1 MARTLSLALAILL
14 SLGVVAVAFA
24 HAEPVKVVP
33 GDGAILNV
41 PPREVVIEMSQEMAR
56 QAGANDIE
64 VFDAG
69 GMKVTTVGAVIDNG
83 NRARLSVPLPDGLA
97 AGLYTV
103 KWKTLSADDGDPA
116 EGTLTFTVDPSK
128 SPWPGKT
135 VLRDT
140 GIGTDA
146 ATGSAAAVSPSAGGD
161 SGGGTSWVLVVA
173 VAVAMLAL
181 GSGATF
187 LFIKKGP

>member
-1 MARTLSLALAILL
+1 MNRTLALVLAVLL
-14 SLGVVAVAFA
+14 SLGAVAVAFA
-24 HAEPVKVVP
+24 HAEPVKVAP
-33 GDGAILNV
+33 GDGAVLNV

-64 VFDAG
+64 VFDAAG
-69 GMKVTTVGAVIDNG
+69 KKVTTVAAVIDNG

-97 AGLYTV
+97 TGVYTV

-116 EGTLTFTVDPSK
+116 EGTLTFTFDPAKPPS
-128 SPWPGKT
+128 PGKT

-140 GIGTDA
+140 GIGGTPASDA
-146 ATGSAAAVSPSAGGD
+146 AATPSAAGD
-161 SGGGTSWVLVVA
+161 GSNGTSWVLVVA

-187 LFIKKGP
+187 LLIKKAP